1 LTRHDRRIARLE
13 LETSGVWYAETT
25 SGVGAYR
32 REKGAAIQA
41 ALENERQ
48 ALMMDVMED
57 RGKRQLQARL
67 TCRRCK
73 EGSPRRGRMNTRPIL
88 FRPESVR
95 AIINGRKRVMRQ
107 PVRMPRRKE

>member
-13 LETSGVWYAETT
+13 LESSGVWYAETT

-32 REKGAAIQA
+32 WDKEAAVQA

-57 RGKRQLQARL
+57 RGKRQLQSPSLTQEELMSLLACGLVRQLVRCGERAVYELTPEGRVLLGHSIRL
-67 TCRRCK
+67 D
-73 EGSPRRGRMNTRPIL
+73 EVG
-88 FRPESVR
+88 
-95 AIINGRKRVMRQ
+95 
-107 PVRMPRRKE
+107 